1 MCINAGM
8 LDCPASDQSGTGMKK
23 KLTMPGP
30 VQYQADVVWHFFGLL
45 PALKYERRHADASV
59 SLLDANAQLCWLS
72 QGPTVLLDKGA
83 SVRSV
88 SYYQLGA
95 SVRSGS

>member
-1 MCINAGM
+1 MCVCMCINAGM

-23 KLTMPGP
+23 KITMPGP

-59 SLLDANAQLCWLS
+59 SLLDANAQLC
-72 QGPTVLLDKGA
+72 
-83 SVRSV
+83 
-88 SYYQLGA
+88 
-95 SVRSGS
+95 